1 MCGVGRQHLG
11 PFCYY
16 LRRPFE
22 LLVFLRAH
30 GFADP
35 IGRPIAMNRSNDLLI
50 PELRHPGFP
59 WVVQSWLDKG
69 CSGFT
74 HVWGRSRA
82 GKNVVRQVTAKN
94 RFARALAAVTAW
106 CRVNRHRSIPDRHAH
121 LTAMMR
127 GHYAYYGI
135 TGNSRRI
142 SWYARQVATIWQK
155 WLSRRDR
162 RNRFPKSRFSALL
175 QRHPLPAA
183 RIVHRYTFASKALP

>member
-1 MCGVGRQHLG
+1 MPSGSLASWASDLHGIDAPPSRQDAV
-11 PFCYY
+11 
-16 LRRPFE
+16 RRFPQQPTKWDDHSETDGTSFT
-22 LLVFLRAH
+22 FL
-30 GFADP
+30 GFA
-35 IGRPIAMNRSNDLLI
+35 
-50 PELRHPGFP
+50 
-59 WVVQSWLDKG
+59 
-69 CSGFT
+69 
-74 HVWGRSRA
+74 HVWGKSRL

-94 RFARALAAVTAW
+94 RYARALAAITAW
-106 CRVNRHRSIPDRHAH
+106 CRVNRHQSIPDQHAH

-135 TGNSRRI
+135 TGNFRRL

-162 RNRFPKSRFSALL
+162 RSRFPKNRFSALL